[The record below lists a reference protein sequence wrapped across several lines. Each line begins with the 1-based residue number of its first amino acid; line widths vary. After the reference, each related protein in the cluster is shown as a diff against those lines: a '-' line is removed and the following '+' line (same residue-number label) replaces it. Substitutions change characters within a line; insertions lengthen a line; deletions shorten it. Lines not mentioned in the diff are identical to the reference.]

1 MAHELM
7 TELIKKG
14 NTVTVLTRQIDNM
27 GSIDATGDMRIIR
40 YRMPKRQVYYP
51 VAVWR
56 TNRLVRQ
63 LLTNEQFDLI
73 NILFEKLD
81 NVHSI

>member
-7 TELIKKG
+7 RELIKKG

-40 YRMPKRQVYYP
+40 FLACLRGRCV
-51 VAVWR
+51 
-56 TNRLVRQ
+56 
-63 LLTNEQFDLI
+63 
-73 NILFEKLD
+73 ILWPFGGRRGWLS
-81 NVHSI
+81 NC